1 MNSRKVDLLDSHI
14 HHDLPLKILEE
25 FSNIFGPELKAV
37 TGDPKRIDDVL
48 RRVELLVVPIE
59 EVSFDPFSIQKRS
72 RWNII
77 MRDFDTKVL
86 VSSMADT
93 CH

>member
-1 MNSRKVDLLDSHI
+1 MNSGKVGLLDSHI
-14 HHDLPLKILEE
+14 HHGLPLKILDE

-59 EVSFDPFSIQKRS
+59 EVSFDPFSIKKRS
-72 RWNII
+72 HWHII
-77 MRDFDTKVL
+77 MQDFDTKVM
-86 VSSMADT
+86 VSSMVGT
-93 CH
+93 